1 MLSKKSNTKEYL
13 NNKVSQTRAVLGF
26 AREGQ
31 YCYKLKF
38 SPLHWERRGKWYME
52 LSRLSTPPVEKRG
65 KRGLEILRPITPPV
79 EKRGKGVK
87 VFSWFL
93 FLLVW
98 CDWGVE
104 VLRPTPLHIV
114 KMGIPL
120 SKGEGRVRVQHG
132 GCKNIS
138 RQTSSCNTILESP
151 FRGVLIVTKSTCSYD
166 QCTPTKGLKK
176 VRYKNLSRKASS
188 INAGMEVRYKKW

>member
-1 MLSKKSNTKEYL
+1 
-13 NNKVSQTRAVLGF
+13 
-26 AREGQ
+26 
-31 YCYKLKF
+31 
-38 SPLHWERRGKWYME
+38 ME
-52 LSRLSTPPVEKRG
+52 LSRLSTPPVEKGG
-65 KRGLEILRPITPPV
+65 KCGGEILRPITPPV

-132 GCKNIS
+132 GCKNLSRPICSINPGLEVKYKNSS
-138 RQTSSCNTILESP
+138 RQTSSFNTS
-151 FRGVLIVTKSTCSYD
+151 
-166 QCTPTKGLKK
+166 
-176 VRYKNLSRKASS
+176 
-188 INAGMEVRYKKW
+188 MEVRYKKW